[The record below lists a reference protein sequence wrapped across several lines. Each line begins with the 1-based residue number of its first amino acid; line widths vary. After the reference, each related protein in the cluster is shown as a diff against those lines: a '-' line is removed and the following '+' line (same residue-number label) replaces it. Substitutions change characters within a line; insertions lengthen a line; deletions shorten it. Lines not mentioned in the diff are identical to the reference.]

1 MSKVFLSSLGRQD
14 ILPSNRIYKWQKK
27 RDIYKANTNTYF
39 KSLVVF
45 SWSTSYFTQQQD
57 LQMPKNREI
66 SIKQIQIHM
75 SKALL
80 SSLGREDISSSTG
93 QIQALSGRLSLIC
106 LHLKSDLQI
115 QIQWQ
120 KKIHKTKVPNTASG
134 CLPLMNLSSHR
145 ETTKHAKRSAAS
157 FRQKGFGGKSHHKHW
172 ATH

>member
-1 MSKVFLSSLGRQD
+1 MSSKERQRFL
-14 ILPSNRIYKWQKK
+14 
-27 RDIYKANTNTYF
+27 

-45 SWSTSYFTQQQD
+45 SWSTRYVTQQQD
-57 LQMPKNREI
+57 LQMAKKREI
-66 SIKQIQIHM
+66 SIKQIQIHL

-106 LHLKSDLQI
+106 LHLKSGLQI
-115 QIQWQ
+115 QIEDRRQ
-120 KKIHKTKVPNTASG
+120 KTKVPNTASG

-145 ETTKHAKRSAAS
+145 ETTKHAERSAAS

>member
-1 MSKVFLSSLGRQD
+1 MSSEERQRSL
-14 ILPSNRIYKWQKK
+14 
-27 RDIYKANTNTYF
+27 

-45 SWSTSYFTQQQD
+45 SWSTRYITQQQD

-66 SIKQIQIHM
+66 SIKQIQIHL

-106 LHLKSDLQI
+106 LHLKSGLQI
-115 QIQWQ
+115 QIQ

-145 ETTKHAKRSAAS
+145 ETTKHAERSAAS
-157 FRQKGFGGKSHHKHW
+157 FRQKGCGGKSHHKHW